1 MRRQTSRESGAVTV
15 VVLVAMVAVIGFGA
29 MVVDGGM
36 LYHTQARLQSAAD
49 VAALAGARV
58 LTADGV
64 AAAVTRAMSVAQDNG
79 LNPHQVQV
87 TVDTANN
94 AVAVR
99 AHQEVALGLARV
111 LNHTRAEVVASAT
124 AAAQSV
130 TGLHGAAP
138 LGVVWRGFV
147 FGQVYDLKVG
157 GGAGEGGWFGAVDL
171 GLQGGG
177 ASEYRQH
184 LEYGWD
190 GLLSVGDIVGL
201 KTGNMSGPTRQG
213 IRDRLDRCNHLPA
226 CTFALYARHCPR
238 LILVPVVTP
247 PDNGAV
253 QVLGFAGFFV
263 ESLPGSGDDSIIRGR
278 FVEFVAVG
286 NAGPAAF
293 YGARTFTL
301 IR

>member
-15 VVLVAMVAVIGFGA
+15 VVLVAMVAVVGFGA

-64 AAAVTRAMSVAQDNG
+64 AAAVTRARSVAQANG
-79 LNPHQVQV
+79 LSAHQVQV

-99 AHQEVALGLARV
+99 AHQEVAFGLARV
-111 LNHTRAEVVASAT
+111 LNHTRAEVAASAT

-130 TGLHGAAP
+130 TGLRGAAP
-138 LGVVWRGFV
+138 LGVVWREFV

-157 GGAGEGGWFGAVDL
+157 GGDGEGGWFGALDL

-177 ASEYRQH
+177 AAEYRRH

-190 GLLSVGDIVGL
+190 GLLSVGDSVEDKG
-201 KTGNMSGPTRQG
+201 GVMSGHTEKG
-213 IRDRLDRCNHLPA
+213 MRDRLDRCNHLPA
-226 CTFALYARHCPR
+226 CTFTAYAPHCPR
-238 LILVPVVTP
+238 LLIVPVVTRL
-247 PDNGAV
+247 DHNSF

-263 ESLPGSGDDSIIRGR
+263 ESLPGSGKDSIIRGR